1 MRTAPKGYDITALI
15 SEAWALVKTGD
26 RNGLG
31 ERFLKQNGIIASS
44 D

>member
-1 MRTAPKGYDITALI
+1 MRAAPKGYDITALI
-15 SEAWALVKTGD
+15 SEAWLLVKQGD

-31 ERFLKQNGIIASS
+31 HRFLKQNGIIVSS